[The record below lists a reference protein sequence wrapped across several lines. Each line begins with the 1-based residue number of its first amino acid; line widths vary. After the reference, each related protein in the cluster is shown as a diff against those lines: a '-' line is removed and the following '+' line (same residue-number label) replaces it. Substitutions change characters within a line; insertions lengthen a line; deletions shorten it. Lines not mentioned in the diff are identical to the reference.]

1 MGGFSEKLFSESL
14 AEAVLEATDNGIL
27 IIDTDRK
34 VIKHNSRFA
43 ELWEIPPA
51 LLETNDDEALLNF
64 VLYQLSD
71 PQQFLNKVIELYK
84 TPKAE
89 SFDTLTFKDGRI
101 FERFSRPMYLD
112 GKVCARVWSFR
123 DTTTAEAVKSE
134 LKREVGFRNTIIRSI
149 PDLIW
154 LKDPD
159 GIYLACNDRFEAFF
173 GEIEA
178 DIVGKTDYDFVDSVI
193 ADSFREHDKKA
204 MEKGT
209 PSVNE
214 ECITFVKDG
223 HRELLETTKTPM
235 FGNNGELIGVLG
247 IGHNITERRE
257 VEENLKQSEERFS
270 LAMCGAN
277 DGLWD
282 WSLETDEVYYS
293 PRWKSMLG
301 FEESELD
308 NSLDAWKT
316 LVHPDDQG
324 WVLGKVQDYLTGK
337 TESFEVEMRMHHK
350 AGHEVVVLSRA
361 FLAYREADGKPD
373 RLVGTHV
380 DITERKKTE
389 NFVRRNNEI
398 LEMIA
403 TGRPASKIYDAIAL
417 MYEERHPGMR
427 CSMLELHDNKLLHGG
442 APSLPKAYCDAIHGL
457 EYGPSVGSCGT
468 STYTGRRVL
477 VENIDTD
484 PKWAKI
490 KHVALPHGLRSC
502 WSEPIKNSSDKVLGA
517 FGMYHDYPV
526 LPNENELSDLKSA
539 ARLAGIIMERVH
551 SENELSQHRQKL
563 EELVAKRT
571 LELEMAKREAEEA
584 NQAKS
589 LFLANMSHEI
599 RTPMNGITGMTHLA
613 LQTELNDKQKN
624 YITKAHRSA
633 KNLLGI
639 INDILDFSKIE
650 AGKIELEENDF
661 QLNKVIDNMV
671 NLARLKAQERSIHL
685 TVRIDKNVPKRLIG
699 DQLRLSQVLT
709 NLADNAVKFSHAG
722 STVSVHIALQ
732 EEYDQEAVLHFS
744 INDTGIG
751 MSPKQQAMLFHSFN
765 QADASTTRQYGG
777 TGLGLA
783 ISQKLTELMRG
794 KIWADSNEDIGST
807 FHFTVRLKK
816 QMGSTQ
822 DKKIHDNQA
831 ELVNQAVAQLRGV
844 KILLVEDNELN
855 QELAKELLVINDI
868 VVETANNGK
877 EALNLL
883 ADHQFDGILMDCQM
897 PIMDGYE
904 ATRIIRQQD
913 KYSILP
919 VIAMTANTMQG
930 DKEKVLA
937 VGMNDY
943 IAKPVDPD
951 IMFITIA
958 KWIKSENH
966 S

>member
-27 IIDTDRK
+27 VIDTDRK

-51 LLETNDDEALLNF
+51 LLETDDDEALLNF
-64 VLYQLSD
+64 VLNQLSD
-71 PQQFLNKVIELYK
+71 PQQFLKKIIELYK

-89 SFDTLTFKDGRI
+89 SFDTLTFKDGRV

-123 DTTTAEAVKSE
+123 DTTTSEAVKSE
-134 LKREVGFRNTIIRSI
+134 LKREIGFRNTIIHSI

-159 GIYLACNDRFEAFF
+159 GNYLACNDRFEAFF
-173 GEIEA
+173 GESEA
-178 DIVGKTDYDFVDSVI
+178 DIVGKTDYDFVDSDL

-214 ECITFVKDG
+214 ECITFAKDG
-223 HRELLETTKTPM
+223 HNELLETTKTPIID
-235 FGNNGELIGVLG
+235 NNGGLIGVLG
-247 IGHNITERRE
+247 IGHNITDRRE
-257 VEENLKQSEERFS
+257 AEEKLKQSEERFS

-308 NSLDAWKT
+308 NSLDTWKT
-316 LVHPDDQG
+316 LVHQDDKD
-324 WVLGKVQDYLTGK
+324 WVLGKVNDCLIGK

-350 AGHEVVVLSRA
+350 EGHEVVVLSRA
-361 FLAYREADGKPD
+361 FLTYRNDDGKPD
-373 RLVGTHV
+373 RLIGTHV
-380 DITERKKTE
+380 DITQRKKTE
-389 NFVRRNNEI
+389 EFVRRNNEI

-403 TGRPASKIYDAIAL
+403 TGQPASKIYDAIAL

-490 KHVALPHGLRSC
+490 KHVALPYGLRSC

-613 LQTELNDKQKN
+613 LQTELNEKQKN
-624 YITKAHRSA
+624 YITKAHQSA
-633 KNLLGI
+633 KN
-639 INDILDFSKIE
+639 
-650 AGKIELEENDF
+650 
-661 QLNKVIDNMV
+661 
-671 NLARLKAQERSIHL
+671 
-685 TVRIDKNVPKRLIG
+685 
-699 DQLRLSQVLT
+699 
-709 NLADNAVKFSHAG
+709 
-722 STVSVHIALQ
+722 
-732 EEYDQEAVLHFS
+732 
-744 INDTGIG
+744 
-751 MSPKQQAMLFHSFN
+751 
-765 QADASTTRQYGG
+765 
-777 TGLGLA
+777 
-783 ISQKLTELMRG
+783 
-794 KIWADSNEDIGST
+794 
-807 FHFTVRLKK
+807 
-816 QMGSTQ
+816 
-822 DKKIHDNQA
+822 
-831 ELVNQAVAQLRGV
+831 
-844 KILLVEDNELN
+844 
-855 QELAKELLVINDI
+855 
-868 VVETANNGK
+868 
-877 EALNLL
+877 
-883 ADHQFDGILMDCQM
+883 
-897 PIMDGYE
+897 
-904 ATRIIRQQD
+904 
-913 KYSILP
+913 
-919 VIAMTANTMQG
+919 
-930 DKEKVLA
+930 
-937 VGMNDY
+937 
-943 IAKPVDPD
+943 
-951 IMFITIA
+951 
-958 KWIKSENH
+958 
-966 S
+966 

>member
-1 MGGFSEKLFSESL
+1 MGEFSEKLFSESL
-14 AEAVLEATDNGIL
+14 AEAVLEATDDGIL
-27 IIDTDRK
+27 VIDTDRK

-43 ELWEIPPA
+43 ELWNIPA
-51 LLETNDDEALLNF
+51 TLLETDDDDALLNF
-64 VLYQLSD
+64 VLNQISD
-71 PQQFLNKVIELYK
+71 PQQFLNKVIELYN
-84 TPKAE
+84 TPNAE
-89 SFDTLTFKDGRI
+89 SFDTLAFKDGRV
-101 FERFSRPMYLD
+101 FERFSRPMYLSD
-112 GKVCARVWSFR
+112 KVCARVWSFR
-123 DTTTAEAVKSE
+123 DVTTAEAVKRE
-134 LKREVGFRNTIIRSI
+134 LKKEIGFRNTIIHSL
-149 PDLIW
+149 PDLVW

-173 GEIEA
+173 GASEA
-178 DIVGKTDYDFVDSVI
+178 DIVGKTDYDFVDSDL

-204 MEKGT
+204 MAKGA

-214 ECITFVKDG
+214 ECITFANDG

-235 FGNNGELIGVLG
+235 LDDTGGLIGVLG

-257 VEENLKQSEERFS
+257 AEENLKKSEERFS

-282 WSLETDEVYYS
+282 WSLETDKVYYS
-293 PRWKSMLG
+293 PRWKNMLG

-308 NSLDAWKT
+308 NSLDTWKT
-316 LVHPDDQG
+316 LVHQDDKD
-324 WVLGKVQDYLTGK
+324 WVLDKVEDCLTGK
-337 TESFEVEMRMHHK
+337 SEAFEVEMRMHHK
-350 AGHEVVVLSRA
+350 EGHEVVVLSRA
-361 FLAYREADGKPD
+361 YLTYRDGKPD
-373 RLVGTHV
+373 RLIGTHV

-389 NFVRRNNEI
+389 NFIQRNNEI

-403 TGRPASKIYDAIAL
+403 TGRPASEIYDAIAL

-427 CSMLELHDNKLLHGG
+427 CSMLELHHNKLLHGG

-468 STYTGRRVL
+468 STYTGKRVL
-477 VENIDTD
+477 VEDIDTD

-490 KHVALPHGLRSC
+490 KHVAIPHGLRSC
-502 WSEPIKNSSDKVLGA
+502 WSEPIKNSSGKVLGA
-517 FGMYHDYPV
+517 FGMYHNYPV
-526 LPNENELSDLKSA
+526 LPNENELFDLKSA

-551 SENELSQHRQKL
+551 SENELNQHRLRL
-563 EELVAKRT
+563 EELVTKRT
-571 LELEMAKREAEEA
+571 FELEVAKREAEEA

-624 YITKAHRSA
+624 YVTKAHQSA

-650 AGKIELEENDF
+650 AGKIELEENNF
-661 QLNKVIDNMV
+661 QLKKVIDNMV
-671 NLARLKAQERSIHL
+671 NLVRLKAQERSIHL
-685 TVRIDKNVPKRLIG
+685 AVKIDQNVPKKLIG

-709 NLADNAVKFSHAG
+709 NLADNAVKFSHEG
-722 STVSVHIALQ
+722 STVSVYIALQ
-732 EEYDQEAVLHFS
+732 EEYEQEAILHFS
-744 INDTGIG
+744 VNDTGIG
-751 MSPKQQAMLFHSFN
+751 MSPKQQKMLFRSFN

-794 KIWADSNEDIGST
+794 KIWAESSENTGST
-807 FHFTVRLKK
+807 FHFTVCLQK
-816 QMGSTQ
+816 QMDSVQ
-822 DKKIHDNQA
+822 DKKTDDNQA
-831 ELVNQAVAQLRGV
+831 ELVNRAIAQLRGV

-855 QELAKELLVINDI
+855 QELAKELCVINNI
-868 VVETANNGK
+868 LVETASNGK

-883 ADHQFDGILMDCQM
+883 ADQHFDGILMDCQM
-897 PIMDGYE
+897 PVMDGYE
-904 ATRIIRQQD
+904 ATAIIRQQE
-913 KYSILP
+913 KYGILP
-919 VIAMTANTMQG
+919 IIAMTANTMRG
-930 DKEKVLA
+930 DKEKALA

-951 IMFITIA
+951 DMFVTMA
-958 KWIKSENH
+958 KWIKSDTY

>member
-27 IIDTDRK
+27 VIDTDRK

-51 LLETNDDEALLNF
+51 LLKTDDDEALLNF
-64 VLYQLSD
+64 VLNQLSD
-71 PQQFLNKVIELYK
+71 PQQFLKKVIELYK

-89 SFDTLTFKDGRI
+89 SFDTLTFKDGRV

-123 DTTTAEAVKSE
+123 DTTTSEAVKSE
-134 LKREVGFRNTIIRSI
+134 LKREIGFRNTIIHSI

-159 GIYLACNDRFEAFF
+159 GNYLACNDRFEAFF
-173 GEIEA
+173 GESEA
-178 DIVGKTDYDFVDSVI
+178 DIVGKTDYDFVDSDL

-214 ECITFVKDG
+214 ECITFAKDG
-223 HRELLETTKTPM
+223 HNELLETTKTPM
-235 FGNNGELIGVLG
+235 LDNNGGLIGVLG

-257 VEENLKQSEERFS
+257 AEEKLKQSEERFS

-308 NSLDAWKT
+308 NSLDTWKT
-316 LVHPDDQG
+316 LVHQDDKD
-324 WVLGKVQDYLTGK
+324 WVLGKVNDCLIGK

-350 AGHEVVVLSRA
+350 EGHEVVVLSRA
-361 FLAYREADGKPD
+361 FLTYRNDDGKPD
-373 RLVGTHV
+373 RLIGTHV
-380 DITERKKTE
+380 DITQRKKTE
-389 NFVRRNNEI
+389 EFVRRNNEI

-403 TGRPASKIYDAIAL
+403 TGQPASKIYDAIAL

-613 LQTELNDKQKN
+613 LQTELNEKQKN
-624 YITKAHRSA
+624 YITKAHQSA

-650 AGKIELEENDF
+650 AGKVELEENDF
-661 QLNKVIDNMV
+661 QLNKVIGNMV
-671 NLARLKAQERSIHL
+671 NLVRLKAQERSIQL
-685 TVRIDKNVPKRLIG
+685 TVRIDKDVPKKLIG
-699 DQLRLSQVLT
+699 DQLRLSQ
-709 NLADNAVKFSHAG
+709 
-722 STVSVHIALQ
+722 
-732 EEYDQEAVLHFS
+732 
-744 INDTGIG
+744 
-751 MSPKQQAMLFHSFN
+751 
-765 QADASTTRQYGG
+765 
-777 TGLGLA
+777 
-783 ISQKLTELMRG
+783 
-794 KIWADSNEDIGST
+794 
-807 FHFTVRLKK
+807 
-816 QMGSTQ
+816 
-822 DKKIHDNQA
+822 
-831 ELVNQAVAQLRGV
+831 
-844 KILLVEDNELN
+844 
-855 QELAKELLVINDI
+855 
-868 VVETANNGK
+868 
-877 EALNLL
+877 
-883 ADHQFDGILMDCQM
+883 
-897 PIMDGYE
+897 
-904 ATRIIRQQD
+904 
-913 KYSILP
+913 
-919 VIAMTANTMQG
+919 
-930 DKEKVLA
+930 
-937 VGMNDY
+937 
-943 IAKPVDPD
+943 
-951 IMFITIA
+951 
-958 KWIKSENH
+958 
-966 S
+966 

>member
-14 AEAVLEATDNGIL
+14 AEAVLEATDDGIL
-27 IIDTDRK
+27 VIDTDRK

-43 ELWEIPPA
+43 ELWKIPPM
-51 LLETNDDEALLNF
+51 LLKSDDDEALLNF
-64 VLYQLSD
+64 ILSQISD
-71 PQQFLNKVIELYK
+71 PQQFINKVLELYN
-84 TPKAE
+84 TPKSE

-101 FERFSRPMYLD
+101 IERLSRPMYMD
-112 GKVCARVWSFR
+112 DKVFARVWGFR
-123 DTTTAEAVKSE
+123 DITPAETVKRE
-134 LKREVGFRNTIIRSI
+134 LNREVGFRNTIINNL

-159 GIYLACNDRFEAFF
+159 GIYLACNERVEELF
-173 GEIEA
+173 GESEA
-178 DIVGKTDYDFVDSVI
+178 DIVGKTDYDYVDTKLADFFREDDRNVI
-193 ADSFREHDKKA
+193 ANRA
-204 MEKGT
+204 
-209 PSVNE
+209 PSINE
-214 ECITFVKDG
+214 ECITFANDG
-223 HRELLETTKTPM
+223 HRELLETTKTPI
-235 FGNNGELIGVLG
+235 FDNNGKLIGVLG
-247 IGHNITERRE
+247 IGHDITERRE
-257 VEENLKQSEERFS
+257 AEEKLKQSEERFS

-301 FEESELD
+301 FEEFELD
-308 NSLDAWKT
+308 NSLDVWKT
-316 LVHPDDQG
+316 LVHPDDKD
-324 WVLGKVQDYLTGK
+324 WVLGKVEDYLTGK
-337 TESFEVEMRMHHK
+337 SKSFEVEMRMHHK
-350 AGHEVVVLSRA
+350 EGHEVVVLSRA
-361 FLAYREADGKPD
+361 FLTYRDDGKPD

-389 NFVRRNNEI
+389 NFVQRNNEI

-403 TGRPASKIYDAIAL
+403 TGRPASEIYDAIAL

-427 CSMLELHDNKLLHGG
+427 CSMLELHHNKLLHGG
-442 APSLPKAYCDAIHGL
+442 APSLPKEYCDAIHGL
-457 EYGPSVGSCGT
+457 EYGSSVGSCGT
-468 STYTGRRVL
+468 STYTGERVL

-484 PKWAKI
+484 SKWAKI
-490 KHVALPHGLRSC
+490 KHVALPHGLQSY
-502 WSEPIKNSSDKVLGA
+502 WSEPIKNSSGKVLGA
-517 FGMYHDYPV
+517 FGMYHNYPV
-526 LPNENELSDLKSA
+526 LPNENELFDLKSA
-539 ARLAGIIMERVH
+539 ASLAGIIMERVH
-551 SENELSQHRQKL
+551 SENELNQHRQKL

-571 LELEMAKREAEEA
+571 LELEVAKREAEEA

-624 YITKAHRSA
+624 YITKAHQSA
-633 KNLLGI
+633 KNLLSI

-650 AGKIELEENDF
+650 AGKIELEENGF

-671 NLARLKAQERSIHL
+671 NLVRLKAQERSIHL
-685 TVRIDKNVPKRLIG
+685 TVRIDKNVPKKLIG

-751 MSPKQQAMLFHSFN
+751 MSPKQQEILFQSFN

-794 KIWADSNEDIGST
+794 RIWAESSENTGST
-807 FHFTVRLKK
+807 FHFTVCLKK
-816 QMGSTQ
+816 QMDSSQ
-822 DKKIHDNQA
+822 DKKAHDNQA
-831 ELVNQAVAQLRGV
+831 ELVNQAIAQLRGV

-868 VVETANNGK
+868 VVETAYNGK
-877 EALNLL
+877 EALSSL
-883 ADHQFDGILMDCQM
+883 ADQQFDGVLMDCQM
-897 PIMDGYE
+897 PVMDGYE
-904 ATRIIRQQD
+904 ATRTIRQQE
-913 KYSILP
+913 KYCTLP
-919 VIAMTANTMQG
+919 VIGMTANTMLG
-930 DKEKVLA
+930 DKEKALA

-943 IAKPVDPD
+943 IAKPIDPD
-951 IMFITIA
+951 NMFVTLA
-958 KWIKSENH
+958 KWIKSDNY